1 MKRKI
6 KIIALLLSSFLLV
19 SCFEFVEEV
28 SFNEDGSGNVVLT
41 LNLSKSKTKL
51 ASIMLLDSINGYK
64 VPSKEKIRQQVN
76 KALVKVKK
84 LKGVSNVQSNLN
96 FKEFIV
102 TVSCDFDN
110 VDVLNTVIASFSSKK
125 DAMSIKKHKHF
136 TYNKNKKTFIRS
148 HHFDFSKEIKKA
160 KEKDKAILK
169 DASYTSIY
177 RFKSPVKKFQN
188 KDCRISKTKK
198 ALMLRASIQDII
210 TNNKSIK
217 NHIELE

>member
-102 TVSCDFDN
+102 TVSFDFDN

-136 TYNKNKKTFIRS
+136 TYNKNKKTFTRS

-177 RFKSPVKKFQN
+177 RFKSPVKTFQN
-188 KDCRISKTKK
+188 KHCRISKTKK